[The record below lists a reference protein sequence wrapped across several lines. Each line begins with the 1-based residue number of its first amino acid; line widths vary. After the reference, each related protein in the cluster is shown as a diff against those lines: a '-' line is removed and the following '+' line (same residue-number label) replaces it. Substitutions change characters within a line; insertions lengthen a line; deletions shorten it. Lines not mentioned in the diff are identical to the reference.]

1 MSIVRVFYNPLNG
14 RDRDEF
20 PIEPGT
26 QIIEFLQ
33 REYPKG
39 FDGYLRVFVGADELA
54 IDDLDYVVKPEEQI
68 TLLVMPASGFE
79 IGAIVL
85 QALIAVAIGFVINLL
100 FPPKTPGAGKQETE
114 SPVYSL
120 NANRNAA
127 RLGDPIEVSY
137 GTVSWPC
144 SFASAPYSFY
154 YDETNDQFVDE
165 MLCMGMGFYDVDQ
178 IYIGDT
184 PLTSLEPG
192 TVQWW
197 LFNPDEHMQQFSVI
211 YNTLRG
217 RLGNTAI
224 PVPFYENVFTSPEV
238 TDIGDPYNVDKRD
251 DTGGGGIGGIAKA
264 AGFDPIAQQDLVGRI
279 TEVSSSL
286 DIRAGDT
293 ITITGTALNNG
304 AFKIGAVTVDKNN
317 SALMTVFQAEDS
329 PTSFVDEDPL
339 AGSFSITTPTSNLT
353 AGTSDGNDS

>member
-14 RDRDEF
+14 RDKDEF

-39 FDGYLRVFVGADELA
+39 FDGYLRVFVGTDELA
-54 IDDLDYVVKPEEQI
+54 IDDLDYVVKPEECV
-68 TLLVMPASGFE
+68 TLLIMPAWAQVGVYV
-79 IGAIVL
+79 I
-85 QALIAVAIGFVINLL
+85 QALIAVAVGLVINML
-100 FPPKTPGAGKQETE
+100 FPPKTPGAAREETE

-144 SFASAPYSFY
+144 SFSSAPYSFY

-165 MLCMGMGFYDVDQ
+165 MLCLGMGFYDVDQ

-197 LFNPDEHMQQFSVI
+197 LFNPNDHAQKFGKITDVMA
-211 YNTLRG
+211 G
-217 RLGNTAI
+217 RLANTGIA
-224 PVPFYENVFTSPEV
+224 VPFYENVFTLS
-238 TDIGDPYNVDKRD
+238 
-251 DTGGGGIGGIAKA
+251 
-264 AGFDPIAQQDLVGRI
+264 
-279 TEVSSSL
+279 
-286 DIRAGDT
+286 
-293 ITITGTALNNG
+293 
-304 AFKIGAVTVDKNN
+304 
-317 SALMTVFQAEDS
+317 
-329 PTSFVDEDPL
+329 
-339 AGSFSITTPTSNLT
+339 
-353 AGTSDGNDS
+353 